1 MPKIWLCLL
10 LQEKLPDKAS
20 TLIKL
25 KYEYTVDDVYDLIE
39 FYDIQNKITE
49 IQNRN
54 NSEENRNANR

>member
-1 MPKIWLCLL
+1 M

-54 NSEENRNANR
+54 NPEENRNANR